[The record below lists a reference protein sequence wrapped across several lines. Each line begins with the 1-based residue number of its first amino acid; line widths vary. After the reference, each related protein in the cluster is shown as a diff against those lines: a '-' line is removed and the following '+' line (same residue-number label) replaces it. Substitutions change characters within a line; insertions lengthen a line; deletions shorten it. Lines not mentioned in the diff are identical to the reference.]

1 MKKAFRLSA
10 WITAAAM
17 AVSLL
22 PMGAFAAPAAP
33 EATNTIVEGAYT
45 KENTQWYVSFNDLE
59 TEADYIVIVSRSA
72 EQPLAAENLVYL
84 TETASTDTG
93 TLTVP
98 FRAAAED
105 IQYAVACRPGKIP
118 ESRAI
123 RVNGG
128 TADLEQA
135 AAGAVVT
142 ITAPAEQDG
151 KSFARW
157 KVEAGDITLAE
168 ETARQT
174 TFVMGSL
181 DVEVT
186 ACYDTK
192 DSPTPTPTPTPA
204 PGGDGDGGGAII
216 ALAAGAAAVAVAV
229 GVVTTVAPV
238 AVRGRVELADHTV
251 PANARISLL
260 QDGKVVAQTTANA
273 EGSFELK
280 VKRGSYELTAVYT
293 DANGQLVHKTIQIK
307 APVKGLTVT
316 L

>member
-45 KENTQWYVSFNDLE
+45 KESAQWYVSFNDLE

-118 ESRAI
+118 ESRTI

-157 KVEAGDITLAE
+157 KVEAGDITLAD

-192 DSPTPTPTPTPA
+192 DSPTPT

-280 VKRGSYELTAVYT
+280 VKRGNYELTAVYT

>member
-33 EATNTIVEGAYT
+33 ETTNTIAEGAYT
-45 KENTQWYVSFNDLE
+45 KEGTQWYVSFNDLE

-105 IQYAVACRPGKIP
+105 IRYAVACRPGKIP
-118 ESRAI
+118 ESRTV

-151 KSFARW
+151 KPFARW

-192 DSPTPTPTPTPA
+192 DSPTPA

-280 VKRGSYELTAVYT
+280 VKRGNYELTAVYT

-307 APVKGLTVT
+307 APVKGLTMT

>member
-1 MKKAFRLSA
+1 M
-10 WITAAAM
+10 
-17 AVSLL
+17 
-22 PMGAFAAPAAP
+22 
-33 EATNTIVEGAYT
+33 
-45 KENTQWYVSFNDLE
+45 
-59 TEADYIVIVSRSA
+59 
-72 EQPLAAENLVYL
+72 
-84 TETASTDTG
+84 
-93 TLTVP
+93 
-98 FRAAAED
+98 
-105 IQYAVACRPGKIP
+105 
-118 ESRAI
+118 
-123 RVNGG
+123 
-128 TADLEQA
+128 
-135 AAGAVVT
+135 
-142 ITAPAEQDG
+142 
-151 KSFARW
+151 
-157 KVEAGDITLAE
+157 EAGDITLAE

-192 DSPTPTPTPTPA
+192 DSPTPA

-216 ALAAGAAAVAVAV
+216 ALAAGAAAAAVAV

-280 VKRGSYELTAVYT
+280 VKRGNYELTVVYT

>member
-33 EATNTIVEGAYT
+33 ETTNTIAEGAYT
-45 KENTQWYVSFNDLE
+45 KEGTKWYVSFNDLE

-105 IQYAVACRPGKIP
+105 IRYAVACRPDKIP
-118 ESRAI
+118 ESHTV

-192 DSPTPTPTPTPA
+192 ESPTPT

-280 VKRGSYELTAVYT
+280 VKRGNYELTAVYT

>member
-1 MKKAFRLSA
+1 MKNAIRLSA

-22 PMGAFAAPAAP
+22 PMGAFAAPIAP
-33 EATNTIVEGAYT
+33 EITNTIAEGEYT
-45 KENTQWYVSFNDLE
+45 KDNTQWYASFNDLE
-59 TEADYIVIVSRSA
+59 AEADYIVIVSRSA
-72 EQPLAAENLVYL
+72 EQPLTAENLVYL
-84 TETASTDTG
+84 TETASTDNG

-105 IQYAVACRPGKIP
+105 ICYTVACRPGKMP
-118 ESRAI
+118 ESRTV

-157 KVEAGDITLAE
+157 KVEAGGITLAE

-192 DSPTPTPTPTPA
+192 ESPTPTPTPTPA

-238 AVRGRVELADHTV
+238 TVRGRVELADHTV